1 MTSYQ
6 SSIKRSKPRG
16 RKRTREF
23 LACRTGLISRRAT
36 CLGSPAAAY
45 AYWKQD
51 RKLKKRYVG
60 KNLEDFA
67 IRKIAKEVKIKPS
80 QYIKF
85 KFIQQEASKG
95 NALAKQYL
103 EKLRKEEVSI
113 DWAHRVLINSIR
125 QQRMLK
131 MMAIAD
137 NRHFSYHNEIELVQF
152 IASEMQKE
160 GLDLNNEE
168 NLDSYLNTKFM

>member
-1 MTSYQ
+1 MTVDVLEIPSNATIRQ
-6 SSIKRSKPRG
+6 
-16 RKRTREF
+16 EF
-23 LACRTGLISRRAT
+23 VRCGNPDCQNSHGPYL
-36 CLGSPAAAY
+36 Y

-51 RKLKKRYVG
+51 KKLKKRYVG
-60 KNLEDFA
+60 KNLDFGL
-67 IRKIAKEVKIKPS
+67 RKIAKEIKVKPS
-80 QYIKF
+80 QLIKL

-95 NALAKQYL
+95 NPLAKQYH
-103 EKLRKEEVSI
+103 EKLRKEEVTI

-125 QQRMLK
+125 QQRILK

-137 NRHFSYHNEIELVQF
+137 DRHFRYDNEIELVQF

-160 GLDLNNEE
+160 GLDVNNEK

>member
-1 MTSYQ
+1 MTEIPSN
-6 SSIKRSKPRG
+6 
-16 RKRTREF
+16 
-23 LACRTGLISRRAT
+23 AT
-36 CLGSPAAAY
+36 IRQEYVRCGNPNCQNSHGPYLY

-51 RKLKKRYVG
+51 KKLNKKYIG
-60 KNLEDFA
+60 KNLEDFSL
-67 IRKIAKEVKIKPS
+67 RKIAKEMKVRPNQLVKL
-80 QYIKF
+80 KF
-85 KFIQQEASKG
+85 MQQEASKG
-95 NALAKQYL
+95 NVLAKQYL

-131 MMAIAD
+131 MMTIAD
-137 NRHFSYHNEIELVQF
+137 DRHFSYDNENDLVEF

>member
-1 MTSYQ
+1 MTVDYLE
-6 SSIKRSKPRG
+6 IP
-16 RKRTREF
+16 
-23 LACRTGLISRRAT
+23 LNAT
-36 CLGSPAAAY
+36 IRQEYVKCGDPDCQTPHGPYLY

-51 RKLKKRYVG
+51 KKLKKRYVG
-60 KNLEDFA
+60 KNLQDFA
-67 IRKIAKEVKIKPS
+67 IRKIAKEVKLKPS
-80 QYIKF
+80 QYT
-85 KFIQQEASKG
+85 KFIFIQGEADKG

-113 DWAHRVLINSIR
+113 DWAHRVLINRIR

-137 NRHFSYHNEIELVQF
+137 NRHFSYEHEIELVQF

-160 GLDLNNEE
+160 GLDVNNEE

>member
-1 MTSYQ
+1 MTE
-6 SSIKRSKPRG
+6 IPPN
-16 RKRTREF
+16 
-23 LACRTGLISRRAT
+23 AT
-36 CLGSPAAAY
+36 IRQEYVKCGDPDCTNSHGPYLY

-51 RKLKKRYVG
+51 KKLKKRYVG
-60 KNLEDFA
+60 KNLEDFGL
-67 IRKIAKEVKIKPS
+67 RKITKEIKVKPS
-80 QYIKF
+80 QLIKL

-95 NALAKQYL
+95 NVLAIQYV

-125 QQRMLK
+125 QQRTLK

-137 NRHFSYHNEIELVQF
+137 GRHFIYNNEIELVQF

-160 GLDLNNEE
+160 GLDVNNEE